1 MPPFSRPELGA
12 AADIDAEA
20 EAEADADEDADAD
33 EGADIYTTSCTSK
46 CQCRVLTDTHQ
57 LTGGP
62 TNGTARHLLF
72 SEPGSG

>member
-1 MPPFSRPELGA
+1 VPPFSRPELGA
-12 AADIDAEA
+12 AADAEAEA

-33 EGADIYTTSCTSK
+33 EGADIYTTSCK